1 MKRLTILLFLMLFS
15 KNDTFAWGKKG
26 HIMVAEAAFKQL
38 DVATQKKVLFYLDG
52 MTIQQA
58 ATWMDEVSQKPGY
71 GYMKTYHYVNF
82 SQGEK
87 VTLKKGNNILSILD
101 KTIRELQNKKQLSKA
116 QIKTKLLFLFHL
128 IGDIHQ
134 PLHVGYG
141 YDKGGNKTQL
151 NYKNQGTNLH
161 AFWDSGII
169 RHKKI
174 NLKDCLSANP
184 FSKAELSNLQK
195 INVITW
201 AQESNSLLGQC
212 YAFEKPKVSQKY
224 VDNSAIIVKK
234 QIAKAS
240 VRLAAVLQNVL
251 R

>member
-1 MKRLTILLFLMLFS
+1 MKRLFLLLFLMLFFTTHS
-15 KNDTFAWGKKG
+15 FAWGKKG
-26 HIMVAEAAFKQL
+26 HIMVAEAAFNQL
-38 DVATQKKVLFYLDG
+38 DAATKKKVLFYLDG

-82 SQGEK
+82 NKGEK
-87 VTLKKGNNILSILD
+87 VTLKKGNNILSVLD
-101 KTIRELQNKKQLSKA
+101 KTIRELQNKKQFNKA
-116 QIKTKLLFLFHL
+116 QIRTKLLFLFHL
-128 IGDIHQ
+128 IGDVHQ

-184 FSKAELSNLQK
+184 FSKTELTNLQK
-195 INVITW
+195 INVVTW
-201 AQESNSLLGQC
+201 AQESNNLLNQC
-212 YAFEKPKVSQKY
+212 YAFQKPKVSQKY
-224 VDNSAIIVKK
+224 VDHSAIIVKK
-234 QIAKAS
+234 QIAKAG
-240 VRLAAVLQNVL
+240 VRLAAVLRTVL
-251 R
+251 K